1 MATVTGYSGS
11 LRDSSG
17 NKIGELTAF
26 TLNIT
31 QNNEQFNSFGNAWT
45 STTATT
51 KGWSVDGSGNYDPD
65 DVYQTAVVDEV
76 LTGDASYAIALRAEG
91 DTTGDD
97 EFTGTIKVSEVS
109 IEASADG
116 LIAFSFSGAGDGT
129 LTKGTVS

>member
-76 LTGDASYAIALRAEG
+76 LTGDASY
-91 DTTGDD
+91 
-97 EFTGTIKVSEVS
+97 TIKVSEVS

-129 LTKGTVS
+129 LTKGTVA